1 MTVSLTFSTSPTRPS
16 LRSMTDPSDES
27 QDFALFG
34 DLQLLRSV
42 SPSLFEK
49 CFLEPK
55 EGLRDWAERM
65 DELLPMEDVRE
76 RDSKEE
82 IEVCTE

>member
-1 MTVSLTFSTSPTRPS
+1 
-16 LRSMTDPSDES
+16 MTDPSDES

-42 SPSLFEK
+42 SPELFDR

-55 EGLRDWAERM
+55 GGLRDWVGRM
-65 DELLPMEDVRE
+65 EELFPMEDVRR